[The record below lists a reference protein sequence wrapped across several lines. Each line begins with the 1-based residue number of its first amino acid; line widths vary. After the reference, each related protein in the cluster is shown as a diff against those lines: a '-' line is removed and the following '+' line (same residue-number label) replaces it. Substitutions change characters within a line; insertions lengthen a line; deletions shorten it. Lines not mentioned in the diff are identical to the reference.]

1 MPVFRALYCNYDG
14 DVISDIC
21 IAECETD
28 LKRIN
33 VYLDKNNFSIASDL
47 TKYAFNNLNRINNIE
62 NKYNNTRNL
71 RCIHSGDFII
81 LEHYTN
87 ALTII
92 SAASS
97 IDIRLLS
104 MQR

>member
-1 MPVFRALYCNYDG
+1 MSQEAILNIVLSTIVALTAIFALFQTHKQIKLSNKQF
-14 DVISDIC
+14 
-21 IAECETD
+21 
-28 LKRIN
+28 LFNRR
-33 VYLDKNNFSIASDL
+33 LD
-47 TKYAFNNLNRINNIE
+47 
-62 NKYNNTRNL
+62 KYNNTKNL
-71 RCIHSGDFII
+71 RCIHTGDFII